1 MSQLSPNPT
10 DSKIFLSN
18 LIENIEYSYTIKNS
32 IGKTII
38 SDPKIV
44 ISTKNADIET
54 GQLPNGLYFLNIE
67 SKTTK
72 ESTTFKFIVS
82 H

>member
-18 LIENIEYSYTIKNS
+18 LMENIEYSYTIKNS

-54 GQLPNGLYFLNIE
+54 CLLPNGLYFLNIE